1 MVYGNL
7 LVRHPPPLEEQIL
20 SRYPPVLGWFNFQ
33 AAIVMS
39 ALRCF
44 EFSTRSWLLDEPAD
58 WNLCRRMLETGV
70 RIGHADRV
78 VTIHYPSHTWEPDQQ
93 RS

>member
-1 MVYGNL
+1 
-7 LVRHPPPLEEQIL
+7 
-20 SRYPPVLGWFNFQ
+20 
-33 AAIVMS
+33 MS